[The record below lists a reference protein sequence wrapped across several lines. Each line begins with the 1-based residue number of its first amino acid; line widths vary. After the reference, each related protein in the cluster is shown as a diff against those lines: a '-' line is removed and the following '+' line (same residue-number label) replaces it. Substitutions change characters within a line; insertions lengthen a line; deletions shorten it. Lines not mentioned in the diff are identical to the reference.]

1 MALGLIVSTLFM
13 QRMTIP
19 RDWMPIPST
28 DGDYEMQNV
37 TLDGS
42 EIREKYKRFKQRT
55 SIGKFEY
62 RFLYFRQN
70 CISVKFL
77 FLLRY
82 N

>member
-1 MALGLIVSTLFM
+1 M
-13 QRMTIP
+13 Q
-19 RDWMPIPST
+19 D
-28 DGDYEMQNV
+28 V

-62 RFLYFRQN
+62 RFLYLRRN